1 MLRTQPCGGT
11 APVGTRDALLGHK
24 QHPTSPYKQ
33 GTPPAPRR
41 RSGAPRVPLV
51 TREELAKQKPGIPPR
66 GAARRRVRSAHS
78 WKIQSTGRW
87 TQAARPSTLWARRQ
101 SAPTDLKRMCRFD
114 GSFRLVYL
122 ARIRFSM
129 SWTFRLLQS
138 AIKGRNLL
146 IRRSWY
152 KPCAGTRPFG
162 ICNKNTFSSAG
173 RLERLNG
180 IPYGVLWR
188 GQPVRDYLRRMMQKS
203 VECSP

>member
-1 MLRTQPCGGT
+1 MN
-11 APVGTRDALLGHK
+11 
-24 QHPTSPYKQ
+24 
-33 GTPPAPRR
+33 PPDSCPN
-41 RSGAPRVPLV
+41 SPLV
-51 TREELAKQKPGIPPR
+51 TREELANEKPGIPPR
-66 GAARRRVRSAHS
+66 GAARRRVRSAHGG
-78 WKIQSTGRW
+78 KVPSTGRW
-87 TQAARPSTLWARRQ
+87 MQAARPSPLWARRQ

-114 GSFRLVYL
+114 ESFRRHVYL

-146 IRRSWY
+146 IHRSWY
-152 KPCAGTRPFG
+152 KPCVGTRPFG

-188 GQPVRDYLRRMMQKS
+188 GPLD
-203 VECSP
+203 CSQV